1 MYSEGVVSCEL
12 VYIQVWRKFMILS
25 KSEILVG
32 VSPISTLLL
41 EWPNLT
47 ITCHSK
53 HIQKY
58 WMLTIIIDVLVCV
71 MKKIVD
77 ISIRIEIVPI
87 FDFQINVHIH
97 IEEEKISHFGSLFS
111 VYFQGVIQITTSK
124 TLHFFYSPQ
133 LAVMWYC
140 EEEEQELMS
149 SYQMGWVY
157 SFFTKVQLCG
167 DKLGFSRTIF
177 SLTCG

>member
-1 MYSEGVVSCEL
+1 
-12 VYIQVWRKFMILS
+12 MILS

-111 VYFQGVIQITTSK
+111 VYFQGVIQITTSN

-133 LAVMWYC
+133 LAVM
-140 EEEEQELMS
+140 
-149 SYQMGWVY
+149 
-157 SFFTKVQLCG
+157 
-167 DKLGFSRTIF
+167 
-177 SLTCG
+177 